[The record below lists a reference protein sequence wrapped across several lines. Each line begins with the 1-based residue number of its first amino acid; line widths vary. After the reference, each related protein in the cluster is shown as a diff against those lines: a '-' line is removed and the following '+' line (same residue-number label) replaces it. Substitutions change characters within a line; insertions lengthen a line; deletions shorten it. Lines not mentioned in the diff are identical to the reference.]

1 MRLPEVAVESQ
12 VGSFRLHL
20 PWTGTFPLFF
30 DLADP
35 GKGMGEG
42 SAAGGVAETCQCY
55 GRPMMSRQIPQLVGG
70 DRTPICWHDT
80 SAWSAAGSGAA
91 V

>member
-1 MRLPEVAVESQ
+1 MADLVAAESQ
-12 VGSFRLHL
+12 VTCLRL
-20 PWTGTFPLFF
+20 PLQPLDTYPLYFT
-30 DLADP
+30 LADP
-35 GKGMGEG
+35 GKDLDEG
-42 SAAGGVAETCQCY
+42 SAAGDVAETCQCY